1 MGQIY
6 ERAAPFIKWL
16 QTAEEESSEEE
27 LSEEEEVPSQAS
39 AGQQTAGNATSN
51 EPNNTTVEEDL
62 NIDDI

>member
-6 ERAAPFIKWL
+6 EKAAPFIKWL

-27 LSEEEEVPSQAS
+27 LSEEEVPSKAS
-39 AGQQTAGNATSN
+39 VGQQTAEHANSN
-51 EPNNTTVEEDL
+51 GPSNTVEEDL